1 MCSWGPLAVNVQ
13 ARFLHGAAPSGSE
26 ATHRLKDKGWGGGE
40 REKKPRKKVD
50 LHGSSSLREQ
60 EDNRKRALAQAA
72 DGLNRKV
79 NGKCKE
85 HTNRGFRQTRGVY
98 LKHAHTMFS
107 QEENCS
113 PAQIWNM
120 AFKQSHWIQDRL
132 QSEVAKLSLCLWT
145 PPPPT
150 QKTFYEK
157 PAEFHDF
164 LTRHHSLYWRDVRSS
179 GRLSTLDV
187 TKCFTGL

>member
-1 MCSWGPLAVNVQ
+1 MRWG
-13 ARFLHGAAPSGSE
+13 E
-26 ATHRLKDKGWGGGE
+26 
-40 REKKPRKKVD
+40 EKNPRKKVD
-50 LHGSSSLREQ
+50 LHGSSWLREQ

-98 LKHAHTMFS
+98 LKHTHTHTQCFHKKKNVLQRKS
-107 QEENCS
+107 ETWLLKNPTE
-113 PAQIWNM
+113 
-120 AFKQSHWIQDRL
+120 FKIVYNQQKL
-132 QSEVAKLSLCLWT
+132 QNGVGLWT
-145 PPPPT
+145 PPPPSLT
-150 QKTFYEK
+150 QRPFEK

-164 LTRHHSLYWRDVRSS
+164 PTRHHSLYWRDARSS

-187 TKCFTGL
+187 TKCCTGL